1 MAVYVIAVCL
11 CGMDDG
17 SVCNSSVSVW
27 DDYASDDELLSLLA
41 IIDSIIYFD
50 SYVCKILDW

>member
-1 MAVYVIAVCL
+1 MGWMMAVYVIAVCL

-27 DDYASDDELLSLLA
+27 DG
-41 IIDSIIYFD
+41 
-50 SYVCKILDW
+50 

>member
-27 DDYASDDELLSLLA
+27 DDDGS
-41 IIDSIIYFD
+41 
-50 SYVCKILDW
+50 VCNSSVSVWDG